1 MKLHID
7 RYERTWMIIS
17 FISLAVLL
25 TLVTIAGS
33 NMTMS
38 LPGVGGT
45 IDPKLVSQTAPF
57 DNPGVFEIEPGK
69 YEVIIVAK
77 ATPWSF
83 TPNEIRVKAG
93 STVTF
98 KIASTDVTHGFLLEG
113 TNANIMIIPGQISVV
128 TVKFKEPGEHQFVCH
143 EYCGVGHGGMFGK
156 VIVEP

>member
-1 MKLHID
+1 MNLHMD
-7 RYERTWMIIS
+7 RYERIWMIIS
-17 FISLAVLL
+17 FVSLAILL
-25 TLVTIAGS
+25 TLVTMAGS
-33 NMTMS
+33 NMTMA

-45 IDPKLVSQTAPF
+45 IDPKLVLQTAPF

-69 YEVIIVAK
+69 YEVIMVAK

-113 TNANIMIIPGQISVV
+113 TNANIMILPGQISVV
-128 TVKFKEPGEHQFVCH
+128 TVKLKEPGTYQFVCH
-143 EYCGVGHGGMFGK
+143 EYCGVGHGGMFGV